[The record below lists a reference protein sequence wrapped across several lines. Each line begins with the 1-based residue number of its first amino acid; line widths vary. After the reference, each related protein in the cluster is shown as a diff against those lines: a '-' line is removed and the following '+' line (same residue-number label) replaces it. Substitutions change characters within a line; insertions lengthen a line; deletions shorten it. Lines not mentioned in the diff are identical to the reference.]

1 MRFSTIASAAALAP
15 ALAAANSNADL
26 KNNLGVARVY
36 NKCDKP
42 VYLWSVK
49 KDQGCDQSK
58 MVKLEPG
65 AAPYEE
71 KYRDE
76 GDDIG
81 VSIKISWTEQC
92 KGNIARG
99 DNIDITQLE
108 YHINH
113 APGFNHNYLDV
124 SFVDCLGGK
133 CPGRDKFCLKSGNN
147 GDARLAT
154 AGADKAICPILKCNS
169 VEECATMAYI
179 LPDDVQTK
187 TCEPAAD
194 MDFYL
199 CSDSYE
205 HDEKPQEPEEE
216 VEEEKPES
224 SSQPKEE
231 EPAAPTSIAV
241 PSKAQDVSAS
251 EITPAPEEQ
260 PQEPRVKTEVVY
272 VTEYATIEQKKRHAH
287 GHRHKHFR
295 A

>member
-1 MRFSTIASAAALAP
+1 MRFSIIASAAALAP
-15 ALAAANSNADL
+15 TLASASNADL
-26 KNNLGVARVY
+26 KATLGTARVY

-49 KDQGCDQSK
+49 KDQGCEKSK

-65 AAPYEE
+65 ASPYSEQ
-71 KYRDE
+71 YRDD
-76 GDDIG
+76 GDDVG

-92 KGNIARG
+92 KGP
-99 DNIDITQLE
+99 DITQLE
-108 YHINH
+108 YFINH
-113 APGFNHNYLDV
+113 APGFDYNYLDV

-154 AGADKAICPILKCNS
+154 AGLDKAICPVLKCKS
-169 VEECATMAYI
+169 MEECASMAYI

-199 CSDSYE
+199 CSDSHE
-205 HDEKPQEPEEE
+205 EGADEEPQEEKPQEEKPEEE
-216 VEEEKPES
+216 EPESPSQPTEEK
-224 SSQPKEE
+224 
-231 EPAAPTSIAV
+231 PAAPTSVAEL
-241 PSKAQDVSAS
+241 PSKVEDVSAS

-260 PQEPRVKTEVVY
+260 PKEPKVKTEVVY
-272 VTEYATIEQKKRHAH
+272 VTEYAYVNEKKRHAH